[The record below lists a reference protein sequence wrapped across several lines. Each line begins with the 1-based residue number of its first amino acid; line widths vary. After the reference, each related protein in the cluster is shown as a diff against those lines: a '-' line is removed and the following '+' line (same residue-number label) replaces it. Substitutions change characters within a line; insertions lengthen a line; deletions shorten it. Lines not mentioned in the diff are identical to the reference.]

1 MSDYAQDALDAD
13 AAFRED
19 GQLLTLT
26 FKQSG
31 AYAGGAV
38 LPAGPAIVKQAW
50 GIETG
55 VTAHDLGVGTINGTL
70 IKSGDRKILL
80 SALDTAGAALPQP
93 KNEDQVL
100 AGGVLYTV
108 KNVDKVAPGG
118 IVVMWSMV
126 GRV

>member
-1 MSDYAQDALDAD
+1 MSDYAQDAIDAD
-13 AAFRED
+13 EALRED

-26 FKQSG
+26 YKQPG
-31 AYAGGAV
+31 IYVGGAV
-38 LPAGPAIVKQAW
+38 VPGVPPIIRHAW

-55 VTAHDLGVGTINGTL
+55 LTTNDLGIGAINGTL
-70 IKSGDRKILL
+70 IKSGDRKITM
-80 SALDTAGAALPQP
+80 SALDDASAALPP
-93 KNEDQVL
+93 MKNEDMVL

-118 IVVMWSMV
+118 IVVLWRLV

>member
-1 MSDYAQDALDAD
+1 MSDYAQDAVDAD
-13 AAFRED
+13 AALRED

-26 FKQSG
+26 YKQPG
-31 AYAGGAV
+31 VYVGGQT
-38 LPAGPAIVKQAW
+38 LPGGPPVIKHAW

-55 VTAHDLGVGTINGTL
+55 LTTNDLGTGAINGTL
-70 IKSGDRKILL
+70 IKSGDRKITM
-80 SALDTAGAALPQP
+80 SALDDTGAALAPM

-118 IVVMWSMV
+118 IVVLWRLV

>member
-1 MSDYAQDALDAD
+1 MSDYAQDAIEAD
-13 AAFRED
+13 ESLRED

-26 FKQSG
+26 FKQPG
-31 AYAGGAV
+31 NYVGGAV
-38 LPAGPAIVKQAW
+38 VPAPSIIKRAW

-55 VTAHDLGVGTINGTL
+55 LTTSDLGIGAINGTL
-70 IKSGDRKILL
+70 IKSGDRKITM
-80 SALDTAGAALPQP
+80 SALDDTGAPLAPM

-118 IVVMWSMV
+118 FVVLWRLV

>member
-1 MSDYAQDALDAD
+1 MSNYAAKAKNVDKT
-13 AAFRED
+13 FRRS

-26 FKQSG
+26 FKQPG
-31 AYAGGAV
+31 TYVGGAV
-38 LPAGPAIVKQAW
+38 VPGVPITKRAW

-55 VTAHDLGVGTINGTL
+55 VTTNDLGNGAINGTL
-70 IKSGDRKILL
+70 IKSGDRKILM
-80 SALDTAGAALPQP
+80 SALDDTGAALAPM

-100 AGGVLYTV
+100 AGGVVYTV

-118 IVVMWSMV
+118 VVVMWQLV

>member
-1 MSDYAQDALDAD
+1 MSDYAQDARDAD
-13 AAFRED
+13 DAFRED

-26 FKQSG
+26 FKQPG
-31 AYAGGAV
+31 TYVGGAV
-38 LPAGPAIVKQAW
+38 VPGTPVVKHAW

-70 IKSGDRKILL
+70 IKSGDRKIMM
-80 SALDTAGAALPQP
+80 SALDDTGAALAQM

-118 IVVMWSMV
+118 VVVMWQLV

>member
-13 AAFRED
+13 ESFRED

-26 FKQSG
+26 FKQPGTYS
-31 AYAGGAV
+31 GGAMV
-38 LPAGPAIVKQAW
+38 PAAPVTRRAW

-55 VTAHDLGVGTINGTL
+55 VTNSDLGVGVINGTL
-70 IKSGDRKILL
+70 IKSGDRKILM
-80 SALDTAGAALPQP
+80 SALDDTGAALPQMR
-93 KNEDQVL
+93 NEDQVL

-118 IVVMWSMV
+118 AVVLWQLI

>member
-1 MSDYAQDALDAD
+1 MSDYAQDARDAD
-13 AAFRED
+13 DALRED

-26 FKQSG
+26 YKQPG
-31 AYAGGAV
+31 TYVGGQV
-38 LPAGPAIVKQAW
+38 VPGMPIIKRAW

-70 IKSGDRKILL
+70 IKSGDRKIFM
-80 SALDTAGAALPQP
+80 SALDDTGAALAQM
-93 KNEDQVL
+93 KVDDLVL

-118 IVVMWSMV
+118 IVVLWQLV
-126 GRV
+126 ARV